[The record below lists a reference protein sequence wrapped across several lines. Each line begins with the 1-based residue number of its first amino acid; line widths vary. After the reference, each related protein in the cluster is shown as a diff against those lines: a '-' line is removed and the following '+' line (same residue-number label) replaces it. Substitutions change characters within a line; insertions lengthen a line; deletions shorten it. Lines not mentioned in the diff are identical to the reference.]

1 LKSPAGQA
9 GIAGELREVM
19 HRNPPLT
26 KTRMAVA
33 PIHSLA
39 STLGR
44 AFAVFEKEVFL
55 ERFWGRDG
63 PPARGAF
70 PRRSGPKQAP
80 NPPGATRSPGGAGL
94 VKRASALATSAC
106 LCCRVASQHLLTT
119 RLGPQHPP
127 RTRLPRVCQLLN
139 AREDKQCHFCP
150 GPHRTNNLHDLMFG
164 RIRGI
169 VQRDVAQLSVI
180 SLPLLPPC
188 PAPARDSIIRARLLL
203 FSQERAWAAHQDRV
217 RVDYA

>member
-1 LKSPAGQA
+1 VKLVRKQKS
-9 GIAGELREVM
+9 L
-19 HRNPPLT
+19 NL
-26 KTRMAVA
+26 KTRVLCPHASQPTVE
-33 PIHSLA
+33 PCLTRLCECSSNPTKHPSLP
-39 STLGR
+39 S
-44 AFAVFEKEVFL
+44 
-55 ERFWGRDG
+55 
-63 PPARGAF
+63 
-70 PRRSGPKQAP
+70 
-80 NPPGATRSPGGAGL
+80 
-94 VKRASALATSAC
+94 